1 MVTSFNHSGV
11 VVEDLDAVLGFY
23 VGLLGLEVV
32 RELDSIAPPTGDH
45 TGIPGARRKL
55 VFVGVPGRD
64 HLLELVHYFDP
75 PSPDGHLE
83 RYQLGAAHV
92 CFNVEGLEKLHADLS
107 SSGVP
112 FVTPPIFRE
121 TPDGGR
127 AGVCYAQDPEGNWVE
142 FIERTAGRG

>member
-32 RELDSIAPPTGDH
+32 REVDSIAPPTGDH
-45 TGIPGARRKL
+45 TGIAGARRKL

-64 HLLELVHYFDP
+64 HLLELVHYIDP

-83 RYQLGAAHV
+83 RYQLGAATSASTWRGWRS
-92 CFNVEGLEKLHADLS
+92 C
-107 SSGVP
+107 
-112 FVTPPIFRE
+112 TPTCPL
-121 TPDGGR
+121 R
-127 AGVCYAQDPEGNWVE
+127 AS
-142 FIERTAGRG
+142 RL

>member
-11 VVEDLDAVLGFY
+11 VVEDMDVVLGFY

-32 RELDSIAPPTGDH
+32 REVDSIAPPTGDH

-55 VFVGVPGRD
+55 VFVGVPGGD
-64 HLLELVHYFDP
+64 HLLELVHYVDP
-75 PSPDGHLE
+75 PSPEGHLE

-107 SSGVP
+107 EAGVP

-127 AGVCYAQDPEGNWVE
+127 AGVCYVKDPEGNWVE
-142 FIERTAGRG
+142 FIERTPGEA